1 MSILLKNITIK
12 NFMSVG
18 NTTQAV
24 NFYHD
29 GLTLVL
35 GNNLDLGGEGSRN
48 GTGKTTLIN
57 ALSYAI
63 YGQAL
68 TNIRRDNLVN
78 KTNNKNMIVTVD
90 FEKDGHKYR
99 LERGRKPNKFQFI
112 VDDAIVNEQG
122 TDEAQGENRLTQ
134 EEVLRVFDMSHTMFK
149 HIIALNT
156 YTEPFLAMKAND
168 QRAVI
173 EELLGILRLSEKA
186 EVLKER
192 IREANEDIKTEQ
204 ARLEQIKISNEKME
218 DTIRKFHIKSVA
230 WEEKNKQVIKDL
242 TSGIIELEKIN
253 IDDEIENHK
262 LLTQWLEQDRK
273 IKSLEQNLSF
283 NQSNLASI
291 TASSL
296 KALEQLKTLDGKK
309 CPMCEQELHTK
320 KHEHLVSN
328 IEEKHTKKVEEQ
340 LQIKK
345 TITQVETQIK
355 DQGVRSDRP
364 VTIYDTADEAY
375 QHRQNLSELK
385 NQLISEQEKVNPHTE
400 QIETLKTKN
409 IEEVDYV
416 RINALQKLKD
426 HQDFLYK
433 LLTSKDSFIRKKII
447 DQNLLYLNS
456 RLNYYLDK
464 IGLPHEVVFMSDLS
478 VEITELGREL
488 DFDNLSRGERNRLI
502 LGLSWA
508 FRDVYESMNTVI
520 NLLFIDELVDSG
532 MDTMGVEQ
540 AMVVLKKMSRERGKN
555 VFLIS
560 HRDEL
565 TSRCSNVLNVVKEN
579 GFTSFATD
587 IETVEHKSH
596 PELYKEEVDE
606 HDPVSA

>member
-1 MSILLKNITIK
+1 
-12 NFMSVG
+12 MSVG

-24 NFYHD
+24 NFAHD

-57 ALSYAI
+57 ALSYAV

-68 TNIRRDNLVN
+68 TNIRKDNLVN
-78 KTNNKNMIVTVD
+78 KTNNKNMLVTVD
-90 FEKDGHKYR
+90 FEKDGHAYR
-99 LERGRKPNKFQFI
+99 VERGRKPNKFQFI
-112 VDDAIVNEQG
+112 VDDSIVNEQG

-149 HIIALNT
+149 HIVALNT

-168 QRAVI
+168 QRSII
-173 EELLGILRLSEKA
+173 EELLGISRLSEKA
-186 EVLKER
+186 ERLKEHM
-192 IREANEDIKTEQ
+192 RETNEDMKTEQ
-204 ARLEQIKISNEKME
+204 ARLEQVKISNEKME
-218 DTIRKFHIKSVA
+218 ETIRKFQIKNIA
-230 WEEKNKQVIKDL
+230 WEETHKKAIAEL
-242 TSGIIELEKIN
+242 TNGITELEKID
-253 IDDEIENHK
+253 IDAEIQQHK
-262 LLTQWLEQDRK
+262 LLSHWQEQSQK
-273 IKSLEQNLSF
+273 IKSYEQNLNF
-283 NQSNLASI
+283 NKSNL
-291 TASSL
+291 SSVQSL
-296 KALEQLKTLDGKK
+296 LESLSTQLNTLEGKQ
-309 CPMCEQELHTK
+309 CPMCEQELHTD
-320 KHEHLVSN
+320 KHDQIVED
-328 IEEKHTKKVEEQ
+328 IKQQHTAKLEEQ
-340 LQIKK
+340 
-345 TITQVETQIK
+345 TQITGTIDSIEK
-355 DQGVRSDRP
+355 QISEQGEVGERP
-364 VTIYDTADEAY
+364 DTAYSSIDEAY
-375 QHRQNLSELK
+375 DHRQNLAELK
-385 NQLISEQEKVNPHTE
+385 SQLESEKQKENPHTE
-400 QIETLKTKN
+400 QIEELKSKN
-409 IEEVDYV
+409 IEEVDYAQ
-416 RINALQKLKD
+416 INALQKLKD

-464 IGLPHEVVFMSDLS
+464 IGLPHEVVFKSDLT

-508 FRDVYESMNTVI
+508 FRDVYESMNTSV

-532 MDTMGVEQ
+532 MDTMGVES
-540 AMVVLKKMSRERGKN
+540 AMSVLKKMSREGAKN
-555 VFLIS
+555 IFLIS

-587 IETVEHKSH
+587 IETIDHKTH
-596 PELYKEEVDE
+596 KELFAKDHEYDT
-606 HDPVSA
+606 VSA

>member
-1 MSILLKNITIK
+1 MIKIKSITIK

-24 NFYHD
+24 NFAHD

-57 ALSYAI
+57 ALSYAV

-68 TNIRRDNLVN
+68 TNIRKDNLVN
-78 KTNNKNMIVTVD
+78 KTNNKNMLVTVD
-90 FEKDGHKYR
+90 FEKDGHSYR
-99 LERGRKPNKFQFI
+99 IERGRKPNKFQFI
-112 VDDAIVNEQG
+112 VDDSIVNEQG

-149 HIIALNT
+149 HIVALNT

-168 QRAVI
+168 QRSII
-173 EELLGILRLSEKA
+173 EELLGISRLSEKA
-186 EVLKER
+186 ERLKELMR
-192 IREANEDIKTEQ
+192 DTNEDIKTEQ
-204 ARLEQIKISNEKME
+204 ARLEQVKISNEKME
-218 DTIRKFHIKSVA
+218 ETIRKFQIKNIG
-230 WEEKNKQVIKDL
+230 WEETHKKTIAEL
-242 TSGIIELEKIN
+242 TNGITELEKID
-253 IDDEIENHK
+253 IDAEIHQHK
-262 LLTQWLEQDRK
+262 LLTHWQEQSQK
-273 IKSLEQNLSF
+273 IKSYEQNLNF
-283 NQSNLASI
+283 NKSNLNSV
-291 TASSL
+291 
-296 KALEQLKTLDGKK
+296 KTLLDSLSTQLSTLEGKQ
-309 CPMCEQELHTK
+309 CPMCEQELHTD
-320 KHEHLVSN
+320 KHTHLVDDV
-328 IEEKHTKKVEEQ
+328 KAQHTVKVEEQ
-340 LQIKK
+340 SQIES
-345 TITQVETQIK
+345 TITSIEKQIEQ
-355 DQGVRSDRP
+355 QGEIGDPPMTSYQS
-364 VTIYDTADEAY
+364 IDEAY
-375 QHRQNLSELK
+375 DHRQNLAELK
-385 NQLISEQEKVNPHTE
+385 SQLESEKQKENPHTE
-400 QIETLKTKN
+400 QIAELKAKN
-409 IEEVDYV
+409 IEEVDYTQ
-416 RINALQKLKD
+416 INALQKLKD

-464 IGLPHEVVFMSDLS
+464 IGLPHEVVFKSDLT

-508 FRDVYESMNTVI
+508 FRDVYESMNTSL

-532 MDTMGVEQ
+532 MDTMGVES
-540 AMVVLKKMSRERGKN
+540 AMSVLKKMSREGGKN
-555 VFLIS
+555 IFLIS

-587 IETVEHKSH
+587 IETIDHKTH
-596 PELYKEEVDE
+596 KELFAKDHE
-606 HDPVSA
+606 HDTVSA

>member
-1 MSILLKNITIK
+1 MIKIKSITIK

-24 NFYHD
+24 NFAHD

-57 ALSYAI
+57 ALSYAV

-68 TNIRRDNLVN
+68 TNIRKDNLVN
-78 KTNNKNMIVTVD
+78 KTNNKSMLVTVD
-90 FEKDGHKYR
+90 FEKDGHSYR
-99 LERGRKPNKFQFI
+99 IERGRKPNKFQFI
-112 VDDAIVNEQG
+112 VDDSIVNEQG

-149 HIIALNT
+149 HIVALNT
-156 YTEPFLAMKAND
+156 YTEPFLAMKSND
-168 QRAVI
+168 QRSII
-173 EELLGILRLSEKA
+173 EELLGISRLSEKA
-186 EVLKER
+186 ERLKELM
-192 IREANEDIKTEQ
+192 RETNEDIKTEQ
-204 ARLEQIKISNEKME
+204 ARLEQVKISNEKME
-218 DTIRKFHIKSVA
+218 ETIRKFQIKNIA
-230 WEEKNKQVIKDL
+230 WEETHKKAITEL
-242 TSGIIELEKIN
+242 TNGIAELEKID
-253 IDDEIENHK
+253 IDAEIQQHK
-262 LLTQWLEQDRK
+262 LLTHWQEQSQK
-273 IKSLEQNLSF
+273 IKSYEQNLNF
-283 NQSNLASI
+283 NKSNL
-291 TASSL
+291 SSVQSL
-296 KALEQLKTLDGKK
+296 LESLSTQLSTLEGKK
-309 CPMCEQELHTK
+309 CPMCEQELHTD
-320 KHEHLVSN
+320 KHTHLVDD
-328 IEEKHTKKVEEQ
+328 IKQQHTAKLEEQ
-340 LQIKK
+340 SQITG
-345 TITQVETQIK
+345 TIESIEKQISE
-355 DQGVRSDRP
+355 QGEVGERP
-364 VTIYDTADEAY
+364 DTAYSSSDEAY
-375 QHRQNLSELK
+375 DHRQNLAELK
-385 NQLISEQEKVNPHTE
+385 SQLESEKQKENPHTE
-400 QIETLKTKN
+400 QIAELKSKN
-409 IEEVDYV
+409 IEEVDYTQ
-416 RINALQKLKD
+416 INALQKLKD

-464 IGLPHEVVFMSDLS
+464 IGLPHEVVFRSDLS

-508 FRDVYESMNTVI
+508 FRDVYESMNTSL

-532 MDTMGVEQ
+532 MDTMGVES
-540 AMVVLKKMSRERGKN
+540 AMSVLKKMSREGGKN
-555 VFLIS
+555 IFLIS

-587 IETVEHKSH
+587 IETIDHKTH
-596 PELYKEEVDE
+596 KELFAKDHE
-606 HDPVSA
+606 HDTVSA

>member
-1 MSILLKNITIK
+1 MIKIKSITIK

-24 NFYHD
+24 NFAHD

-57 ALSYAI
+57 ALSYAV

-68 TNIRRDNLVN
+68 TNIRKDNLVN
-78 KTNNKNMIVTVD
+78 KTNNKSMLVTVD
-90 FEKDGHKYR
+90 FEKDGHSYR
-99 LERGRKPNKFQFI
+99 IERGRKPNKFQFI
-112 VDDAIVNEQG
+112 VDDSIVNEQG

-149 HIIALNT
+149 HIVALNT

-168 QRAVI
+168 QRSII
-173 EELLGILRLSEKA
+173 EELLGISRLSEKA
-186 EVLKER
+186 ERLKELMR
-192 IREANEDIKTEQ
+192 DTNEDIKTEQ
-204 ARLEQIKISNEKME
+204 ARLEQVKISNEKME
-218 DTIRKFHIKSVA
+218 ETIRKFQIKNIA
-230 WEEKNKQVIKDL
+230 WEETHKKAITEL
-242 TSGIIELEKIN
+242 TNGITELEKID
-253 IDDEIENHK
+253 IDAEIHQHK
-262 LLTQWLEQDRK
+262 LLTHWQEQSQK
-273 IKSLEQNLSF
+273 IKSYEQNLNF
-283 NQSNLASI
+283 NKSNL
-291 TASSL
+291 SSVQSL
-296 KALEQLKTLDGKK
+296 LESLSTQLSTLEGKQ
-309 CPMCEQELHTK
+309 CPMCEQELHTD
-320 KHEHLVSN
+320 KHTHLVDD
-328 IEEKHTKKVEEQ
+328 IKQQHTAKLEEQ
-340 LQIKK
+340 SQIES
-345 TITQVETQIK
+345 TITSIEKQIEQ
-355 DQGVRSDRP
+355 QGEIGDPP
-364 VTIYDTADEAY
+364 VTSYQSIDEAY
-375 QHRQNLSELK
+375 DHRQNLAELK
-385 NQLISEQEKVNPHTE
+385 SQLDSEKQKENPHTE
-400 QIETLKTKN
+400 QIAELKAKN
-409 IEEVDYV
+409 IEEVDYTQ
-416 RINALQKLKD
+416 INALQKLKD

-464 IGLPHEVVFMSDLS
+464 IGLPHEVVFKSDLT

-508 FRDVYESMNTVI
+508 FRDVYESMNTSL

-532 MDTMGVEQ
+532 MDTMGVES
-540 AMVVLKKMSRERGKN
+540 AMSVLKKMSREGGKN
-555 VFLIS
+555 IFLIS

-587 IETVEHKSH
+587 IETIDHKTH
-596 PELYKEEVDE
+596 KELFAKDHE
-606 HDPVSA
+606 HDTVSA

>member
-1 MSILLKNITIK
+1 MIKLKNITIK

-24 NFYHD
+24 NFSHD

-68 TNIRRDNLVN
+68 TNIRKDNLVN

-134 EEVLRVFDMSHTMFK
+134 DEVLRVFDMSHTMFK
-149 HIIALNT
+149 HIVALNT
-156 YTEPFLAMKAND
+156 YTEPFLAMKSND
-168 QRAVI
+168 QRAII

-192 IREANEDIKTEQ
+192 IREVNEDIKTEH
-204 ARLEQIKISNEKME
+204 ARLEQIKISNEKIE
-218 DTIRKFHIKSVA
+218 DTIRKFHIKSIG
-230 WEEKNKQVIKDL
+230 WEEAHKKAIADL
-242 TSGIIELEKIN
+242 TDGITELEKID
-253 IDDEIENHK
+253 IDKEIQNHK
-262 LLTQWLEQDRK
+262 LLTHWQEQSQK
-273 IKSLEQNLSF
+273 IKSYEQNLNF
-283 NQSNLASI
+283 NKSNLTSI
-291 TASSL
+291 DKQIESL
-296 KALEQLKTLDGKK
+296 NAQLSTLEGKQ
-309 CPMCEQELHTK
+309 CPMCEQELHTD
-320 KHEHLVSN
+320 KHTHIVDDVKAQHTAK
-328 IEEKHTKKVEEQ
+328 IEEK
-340 LQIKK
+340 
-345 TITQVETQIK
+345 TQIESTIESIQK
-355 DQGVRSDRP
+355 QITEQGSIGEQP
-364 VTIYDTADEAY
+364 ITAYGSADEAY
-375 QHRQNLSELK
+375 QHRQNLAELK
-385 NQLISEQEKVNPHTE
+385 TQLETEQQKENPHTE

-409 IEEVDYV
+409 IEEVDYAQ
-416 RINALQKLKD
+416 INSLTKLKD

-464 IGLPHEVVFMSDLS
+464 IGLPHEVVFKSDLT

-508 FRDVYESMNTVI
+508 FRDVYESMNNTV

-532 MDTMGVEQ
+532 MDTMGVES
-540 AMVVLKKMSRERGKN
+540 AMSVLKKMSRERSKN

-587 IETVEHKSH
+587 IETVSHKSH
-596 PELYKEEVDE
+596 PDLFKEKANE
-606 HDPVSA
+606 HNTVST

>member
-1 MSILLKNITIK
+1 MIKIKSITIK

-24 NFYHD
+24 NFAHD

-57 ALSYAI
+57 ALSYAV

-68 TNIRRDNLVN
+68 TNIRKDNLVN
-78 KTNNKNMIVTVD
+78 KTNNKSMLVTVD
-90 FEKDGHKYR
+90 FEKDGHSYR
-99 LERGRKPNKFQFI
+99 IERGRKPNKFQFI
-112 VDDAIVNEQG
+112 VDDSIVNEQG

-149 HIIALNT
+149 HIVALNT
-156 YTEPFLAMKAND
+156 YTEPFLAMKSND
-168 QRAVI
+168 QRSII
-173 EELLGILRLSEKA
+173 EELLGISRLSEKA
-186 EVLKER
+186 ERLKELM
-192 IREANEDIKTEQ
+192 RETNEDIKTEQ
-204 ARLEQIKISNEKME
+204 ARLEQVKISNEKME
-218 DTIRKFHIKSVA
+218 ETIRKFQIKNIA
-230 WEEKNKQVIKDL
+230 WEETHKKAITEL
-242 TSGIIELEKIN
+242 TNGITELEKID
-253 IDDEIENHK
+253 IDAEIQQHK
-262 LLTQWLEQDRK
+262 LLTHWQEQSQK
-273 IKSLEQNLSF
+273 IKSYEQNLNF
-283 NQSNLASI
+283 NKSNL
-291 TASSL
+291 SSVQSL
-296 KALEQLKTLDGKK
+296 LESLNTQLSTLEGKQ
-309 CPMCEQELHTK
+309 CPMCEQELHTD
-320 KHEHLVSN
+320 KHTHLVDD
-328 IEEKHTKKVEEQ
+328 IKQQHTAKLEEQ
-340 LQIKK
+340 SQITG
-345 TITQVETQIK
+345 TIESIEKQISE
-355 DQGVRSDRP
+355 QGEIGERP
-364 VTIYDTADEAY
+364 DTAYSSSDEAY
-375 QHRQNLSELK
+375 DHRQNLAELK
-385 NQLISEQEKVNPHTE
+385 SQLESEKQKENPHTE
-400 QIETLKTKN
+400 QIAELKSKN
-409 IEEVDYV
+409 IEEVDYTQ
-416 RINALQKLKD
+416 INALQKLKD

-464 IGLPHEVVFMSDLS
+464 IGLPHEVVFRSDLS

-508 FRDVYESMNTVI
+508 FRDVYESMNTSL

-532 MDTMGVEQ
+532 MDTMGVES
-540 AMVVLKKMSRERGKN
+540 AMSVLKKMSREGGKN
-555 VFLIS
+555 IFLIS

-587 IETVEHKSH
+587 IETIDHKTH
-596 PELYKEEVDE
+596 KELFAKDHE
-606 HDPVSA
+606 HDTVSA

>member
-1 MSILLKNITIK
+1 MIKIKNITIK

-24 NFYHD
+24 NFSHD

-68 TNIRRDNLVN
+68 TNIRKDNLVN

-112 VDDAIVNEQG
+112 VDDAVVNEQG

-134 EEVLRVFDMSHTMFK
+134 DEVLRVFNMSHTMFK
-149 HIIALNT
+149 HIVALNT

-168 QRAVI
+168 QRAII

-186 EVLKER
+186 ERLKEN
-192 IREANEDIKTEQ
+192 IRETNDDIKSEQ
-204 ARLEQIKISNEKME
+204 ARIEQIKISNEKIE
-218 DTIRKFHIKSVA
+218 ETIRKFHIKSIG
-230 WEEKNKQVIKDL
+230 WEEAHKKTTKEL
-242 TSGIIELEKIN
+242 TNGIAELEKID
-253 IDDEIENHK
+253 IDAEIQQHK
-262 LLTQWLEQDRK
+262 LLTHWQEQSQK
-273 IKSLEQNLSF
+273 IKSYEQNLNF
-283 NQSNLASI
+283 NKSNLTSI
-291 TASSL
+291 DKQIESL
-296 KALEQLKTLDGKK
+296 NAQLSTLEGKQ
-309 CPMCEQELHTK
+309 CPMCEQELHTD
-320 KHEHLVSN
+320 KHTHIVDDVKAQHTAK
-328 IEEKHTKKVEEQ
+328 IEEQSQITGTIESIQKQITEQ
-340 LQIKK
+340 GDIGECPN
-345 TITQVETQIK
+345 TAY
-355 DQGVRSDRP
+355 RS
-364 VTIYDTADEAY
+364 VDEAY
-375 QHRQNLSELK
+375 DHRQNLSELK
-385 NQLISEQEKVNPHTE
+385 SQLEAEQQKENPHTE

-409 IEEVDYV
+409 IEEVDYTQ
-416 RINALQKLKD
+416 INALQKLKD

-464 IGLPHEVVFMSDLS
+464 IGLPHEVVFKSDLT

-508 FRDVYESMNTVI
+508 FRDVYESMNTAV

-532 MDTMGVEQ
+532 MDTMGVES
-540 AMVVLKKMSRERGKN
+540 AMSVLKKMSRERQKN

-587 IETVEHKSH
+587 IETVSHKTH
-596 PELYKEEVDE
+596 PDLFKEKTDE
-606 HDPVSA
+606 HDTVSA

>member
-1 MSILLKNITIK
+1 
-12 NFMSVG
+12 MSVG

-24 NFYHD
+24 NFAHD

-57 ALSYAI
+57 ALSYAV

-68 TNIRRDNLVN
+68 TNIRKDNLVN
-78 KTNNKNMIVTVD
+78 KTNNKNMLVTVD
-90 FEKDGHKYR
+90 FEKDGHAYR
-99 LERGRKPNKFQFI
+99 IERGRKPNRFQFI
-112 VDDAIVNEQG
+112 VDDSIVNEQG

-149 HIIALNT
+149 HIVALNT

-168 QRAVI
+168 QRSII
-173 EELLGILRLSEKA
+173 EELLGISRLSEKA
-186 EVLKER
+186 ERLKEHM
-192 IREANEDIKTEQ
+192 RETNEDMKTEQ
-204 ARLEQIKISNEKME
+204 ARLEQVKISNEKME
-218 DTIRKFHIKSVA
+218 ETIRKFQIKNIA
-230 WEEKNKQVIKDL
+230 WEETHKKAITQL
-242 TSGIIELEKIN
+242 TNGITELEKID
-253 IDDEIENHK
+253 IDAEIQQHK
-262 LLTQWLEQDRK
+262 LLTHWQEQSQK
-273 IKSLEQNLSF
+273 IKSYEQNLNF
-283 NQSNLASI
+283 NKSNL
-291 TASSL
+291 SSVQSLLESLSTQLNTL
-296 KALEQLKTLDGKK
+296 KGKQ
-309 CPMCEQELHTK
+309 CPMCEQELHTD
-320 KHEHLVSN
+320 
-328 IEEKHTKKVEEQ
+328 KHTHIVDDIKTQHTAKLEEQ
-340 LQIKK
+340 SQITE
-345 TITQVETQIK
+345 TIESIEKQINE
-355 DQGVRSDRP
+355 QGEVGEQP
-364 VTIYDTADEAY
+364 NTAYSSVDEAY
-375 QHRQNLSELK
+375 DHRQNLAELK
-385 NQLISEQEKVNPHTE
+385 SQLEGEKEKENPHTE
-400 QIETLKTKN
+400 QIDELKAKN
-409 IEEVDYV
+409 IEEVDYAQ
-416 RINALQKLKD
+416 INALQKLKD

-464 IGLPHEVVFMSDLS
+464 IGLPHEVVFKSDLT

-508 FRDVYESMNTVI
+508 FRDVYESMNTSV

-532 MDTMGVEQ
+532 MDTMGVES
-540 AMVVLKKMSRERGKN
+540 AMSVLKKMSREGAKN
-555 VFLIS
+555 IFLIS

-587 IETVEHKSH
+587 IETIDHKTH
-596 PELYKEEVDE
+596 KELFAKDHEYDT
-606 HDPVSA
+606 VSA